1 MEDSAMSN
9 LEAEAWNGSQ
19 HGTEGGVGGGVS
31 TPAGA
36 GGSHCM
42 FGSFWR
48 REHTLQCADMWS

>member
-1 MEDSAMSN
+1 MSN